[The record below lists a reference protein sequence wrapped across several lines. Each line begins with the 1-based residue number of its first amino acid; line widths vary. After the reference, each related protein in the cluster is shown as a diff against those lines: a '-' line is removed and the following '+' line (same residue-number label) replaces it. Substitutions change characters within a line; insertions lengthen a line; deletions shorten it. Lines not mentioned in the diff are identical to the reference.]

1 MDPERSNPNQ
11 NNPNRGHDGDKPKTN
26 GWAALPV
33 ALLVVLAVGMA
44 TVGILTWGS
53 IGSMAMV
60 FCLILMG
67 LSQLYQHF
75 ITNRDDEYFVE

>member
-1 MDPERSNPNQ
+1 MSPLRI
-11 NNPNRGHDGDKPKTN
+11 
-26 GWAALPV
+26 AVLVILAV
-33 ALLVVLAVGMA
+33 VMLVVAVA
-44 TVGILTWGS
+44 TWGS

-67 LSQLYQHF
+67 LSLLYQHF

>member
-1 MDPERSNPNQ
+1 MT
-11 NNPNRGHDGDKPKTN
+11 PKRI
-26 GWAALPV
+26 AILVILAIVMLVMAV
-33 ALLVVLAVGMA
+33 A
-44 TVGILTWGS
+44 TWGS

-67 LSQLYQHF
+67 LSLLYQHF

>member
-1 MDPERSNPNQ
+1 MT
-11 NNPNRGHDGDKPKTN
+11 PKRI
-26 GWAALPV
+26 AILVILAIV
-33 ALLVVLAVGMA
+33 MLVVAVA
-44 TVGILTWGS
+44 TWGS

-67 LSQLYQHF
+67 LSLLYQHF